1 MRMKKRFKAFL
12 EAYYAIPE
20 SFAAILL
27 VGCEIFCLLAI
38 SAIVLQCF
46 SANYELSDTL
56 GSVAVK
62 SLVISVIVAAASGI
76 VCRVYPRKD
85 G

>member
-1 MRMKKRFKAFL
+1 MKKLFKTFI

-27 VGCEIFCLLAI
+27 LGCEIFCLLAI
-38 SAIVLQCF
+38 SAIALQCF
-46 SANYELSDTL
+46 SASYELSDTL

-76 VCRVYPRKD
+76 VCRIYPKK
-85 G
+85 GG